1 MFSTIISLLVIL
13 AIVIIIDSVSSRFA
27 KSVKR

>member
-13 AIVIIIDSVSSRFA
+13 AIVIIIDKVNLRFA
-27 KSVKR
+27 KSVKI